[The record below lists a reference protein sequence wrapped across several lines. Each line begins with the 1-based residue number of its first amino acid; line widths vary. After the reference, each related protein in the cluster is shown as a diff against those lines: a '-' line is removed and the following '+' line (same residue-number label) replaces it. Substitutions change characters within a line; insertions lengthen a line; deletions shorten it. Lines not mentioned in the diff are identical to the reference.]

1 MSEGP
6 PKNNLSKFCAVAMM
20 AKAPRIG
27 DAKTRLAPPLSETE
41 AAALSSCFIRD
52 TADNIIAAAQSAPI
66 HGHVAY
72 SPPGSETVFRALL
85 PEPIELLPSRRV
97 GLGYSLA
104 DAVEDLLAAGYGSV
118 CLVNSDSP
126 TLPTS
131 VLIEAARTS
140 LASGDRVVLGP
151 AEDGGYYCIGLK
163 SPHARLFEDIAWST
177 EQVLAQTLERAHEIG
192 LDTVV
197 LPMWYD
203 VDDLA
208 SLRRLTKELIGSPI
222 QENGRTRFG
231 APHTARFLLHLLGKG
246 GDQRIGVGSPIAKA
260 GGQRL

>member
-1 MSEGP
+1 MSEGLP
-6 PKNNLSKFCAVAMM
+6 QNDLGKFCAVAMM

-66 HGHVAY
+66 YGHVAY
-72 SPPGSETVFRALL
+72 SPPEAEAIFHNML
-85 PEPIELLPSRRV
+85 PEPIRLLPSRRV
-97 GLGYSLA
+97 SLRYSLV
-104 DAVEDLLAAGYGSV
+104 DAVEDLLTAGYGSV

-126 TLPTS
+126 TRPTS
-131 VLIEAARTS
+131 VLIEAVRTL
-140 LASGDRVVLGP
+140 LASGDRLVLGP

-177 EQVLAQTLERAHEIG
+177 EQVLAQTLECAHETG
-192 LDTVV
+192 LDTAI

-208 SLRRLTKELIGSPI
+208 SLRRLTEELLGGPI
-222 QENGRTRFG
+222 QENRRTRFA
-231 APHTARFLLHLLGKG
+231 APHTARFLLHLLANG
-246 GDQRIGVGSPIAKA
+246 GDRRIGIGLPIAGI

>member
-1 MSEGP
+1 MSEVL
-6 PKNNLSKFCAVAMM
+6 PKNDLSGFCAVAMM

-66 HGHVAY
+66 HGHIAY
-72 SPPGSETVFRALL
+72 SPPESETVFRALL
-85 PEPIELLPSRRV
+85 PESIRLLPSRRV
-97 GLGYSLA
+97 GLGYSLY
-104 DAVEDLLAAGYGSV
+104 DAAKDVLAAGYGSV

-131 VLIEAARTS
+131 VLTEAAQTL
-140 LASGDRVVLGP
+140 LASEDRVVLGP

-163 SPHARLFEDIAWST
+163 SPYARPFEDIAWST
-177 EQVLAQTLERAHEIG
+177 EQVLTQTLERAHEIG
-192 LDTVV
+192 LDTSV
-197 LPMWYD
+197 LPTWYD

-208 SLRRLTKELIGSPI
+208 SRRRLAEELLGSPT
-222 QENGRTRFG
+222 QENRLTRFE
-231 APHTARFLLHLLGKG
+231 APYSARFLLHLLGNG
-246 GDQRIGVGSPIAKA
+246 GDRRIGVGS
-260 GGQRL
+260 R